1 MPFIRLVLFCAD
13 VVHDFMSQN
22 GPYIAA
28 AISFYTLFG
37 IFPLI
42 LAVISVLSFMIGNND
57 TEYVTKLV
65 QAITDVLPIS
75 SDLISREVS
84 TVIKSRTITGVAG
97 VLGLLWAST
106 AVFAAIRKGIN
117 YLWGATKP
125 RSFLKERLI
134 DIGLALGAG
143 IIMLFVMFSLPILI
157 LFVDII
163 SLILTDT
170 NFNQDWV
177 WQGLTAILYFIVTST
192 IFIMFYRYLPNT
204 KVRFSDVWIGGF
216 LAALAFNCSNWG
228 FVWYMRTFP
237 STYNLVYGSLG
248 AVLALL
254 SWVYVSAL
262 IVLVGALIT
271 SRYARYIENIEHIT
285 FKSIISGFW
294 RVKLKT
300 VGFNENQ

>member
-28 AISFYTLFG
+28 AISFYTLFA
-37 IFPLI
+37 IFPLL
-42 LAVISVLSFMIGNND
+42 LAVISVLSFMIGDND
-57 TEYVTKLV
+57 TEYAAKLV
-65 QAITDVLPIS
+65 EKITDILPIS

-84 TVIKSRTITGVAG
+84 TVVKSRTITGVAG
-97 VLGLLWAST
+97 ILGLLWAST

-125 RSFLKERLI
+125 RSFFKERLI
-134 DIGLALGAG
+134 DIGLAFGAG
-143 IIMLFVMFSLPILI
+143 TIMLFVMFSLPILI
-157 LFVDII
+157 LIVDII
-163 SLILTDT
+163 GLVLIEINFHQDLVWQILTAT
-170 NFNQDWV
+170 
-177 WQGLTAILYFIVTST
+177 LYFAITST

-204 KVRFSDVWIGGF
+204 KVRFSDVWAGG
-216 LAALAFNCSNWG
+216 LIAAFAFNVSNWG
-228 FVWYMRTFP
+228 FVWYMRSFP

-271 SRYARYIENIEHIT
+271 SRYSRYVESIEHVT
-285 FKSIISGFW
+285 FKSVIGGFW

-300 VGFNENQ
+300 VGFNES

>member
-13 VVHDFMSQN
+13 VVNDFMSQN

-28 AISFYTLFG
+28 AISFYTLFA

-57 TEYVTKLV
+57 AEYATKLIEE
-65 QAITDVLPIS
+65 ITDILPIS

-84 TVIKSRTITGVAG
+84 VVIKSRTITGLAG

-117 YLWGATKP
+117 YLWGATKT

-143 IIMLFVMFSLPILI
+143 IIMLFVMFSLPVFILV
-157 LFVDII
+157 VDII
-163 SLILTDT
+163 GIVLTDI
-170 NFNQDWV
+170 NFNQDLI
-177 WQGLTAILYFIVTST
+177 WQALTVILYFVITST
-192 IFIMFYRYLPNT
+192 IFIMCYRYLPNT
-204 KVRFSDVWIGGF
+204 KVKFSDVWIGGF
-216 LAALAFNCSNWG
+216 LASLAFNGSNWG

-254 SWVYVSAL
+254 SWVYVSAI

-271 SRYARYIENIEHIT
+271 SRYARYVESVEPVT
-285 FKSIISGFW
+285 FKTVAGGFW

-300 VGFNENQ
+300 VGFNEKQ

>member
-1 MPFIRLVLFCAD
+1 MPFVRLILFCAD
-13 VVHDFMSQN
+13 VVNDFMSQN

-28 AISFYTLFG
+28 AISFYTLFA

-42 LAVISVLSFMIGNND
+42 LAVISVLSFMVGNND
-57 TEYVTKLV
+57 AEYATKLV
-65 QAITDVLPIS
+65 EKITDVLPIS

-84 TVIKSRTITGVAG
+84 VVIKSRTITGVAG

-117 YLWGATKP
+117 YLWGATNT

-143 IIMLFVMFSLPILI
+143 IIMLFIMFILPV
-157 LFVDII
+157 FVLVVNII
-163 SLILTDT
+163 GIVLTDI
-170 NFNQDWV
+170 NFNQDLIWKA
-177 WQGLTAILYFIVTST
+177 LTVILYFVITAT

-204 KVRFSDVWIGGF
+204 KVRFSDVWIGGL
-216 LAALAFNCSNWG
+216 LAAVAFNGSNWG

-254 SWVYVSAL
+254 SWVYVSAI
-262 IVLVGALIT
+262 IVLVGALIA
-271 SRYARYIENIEHIT
+271 SRYARYIESIGPVT
-285 FKSIISGFW
+285 FRGVIGGFW

-300 VGFNENQ
+300 VEFNESQ

>member
-13 VVHDFMSQN
+13 VVHAFMSQN

-28 AISFYTLFG
+28 AISFYTLFA
-37 IFPLI
+37 IFPLL
-42 LAVISVLSFMIGNND
+42 LAVISVLSFMIGSND
-57 TEYVTKLV
+57 TEYATKLV
-65 QAITDVLPIS
+65 EEITDILPIS

-84 TVIKSRTITGVAG
+84 NVVKSRTITGVAG
-97 VLGLLWAST
+97 ILGLLWAST

-117 YLWGATKP
+117 YLWGVTKP

-143 IIMLFVMFSLPILI
+143 TIMLFVMFSLPILI
-157 LFVDII
+157 LIVDII
-163 SLILTDT
+163 GLVLIDI
-170 NFNQDWV
+170 NFNQDLV
-177 WQGLTAILYFIVTST
+177 WQALTAIVYFATTST

-204 KVRFSDVWIGGF
+204 KVKFSDVWIGG
-216 LAALAFNCSNWG
+216 LVAALAFNCSNWG

-237 STYNLVYGSLG
+237 STYNLIYGSLG

-271 SRYARYIENIEHIT
+271 SRYSRYVGSLEHVT
-285 FKSIISGFW
+285 FKSVIAGFW

-300 VGFNENQ
+300 VVFNGN